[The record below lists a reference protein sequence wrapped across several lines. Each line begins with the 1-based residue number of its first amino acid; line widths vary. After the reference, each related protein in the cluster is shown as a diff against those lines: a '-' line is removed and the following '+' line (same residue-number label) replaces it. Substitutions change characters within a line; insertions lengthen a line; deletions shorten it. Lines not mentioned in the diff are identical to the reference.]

1 MLITPVSPTAFPPEA
16 AVAHSADCT
25 VATAVKK
32 LLPVFGSGGV
42 PESAMVAVLGYS
54 PATLAVTTTET
65 VAVAPLFRGVGNV
78 QLIGPVP
85 TQVVPA
91 LGVTET
97 RVKPAGASVSVS
109 VTAFAGDAPLLVTVI
124 VYVVFCPTNT
134 ALTTLVVTAMSA
146 VVGLIETAP
155 SDQFEEVKVSEIGTL
170 GAPDLVLPVPRT
182 SGGETS
188 APELAAFHCES

>member
-16 AVAHSADCT
+16 AVAQAADCT
-25 VATAVKK
+25 VAIAVKK
-32 LLPVFGSGGV
+32 LLPVLGSGGV
-42 PESAMVAVLGYS
+42 PESAMVAVLGYC
-54 PATLAVTTTET
+54 PTTLAVTTTET
-65 VAVAPLFRGVGNV
+65 VAVAPLFKGVGSV
-78 QLIGPVP
+78 QLIGPAP

-97 RVKPAGASVSVS
+97 RVKPAGANVSVS
-109 VTAFAGDAPLLVTVI
+109 VTAFAGEGPLLVTVML
-124 VYVVFCPTNT
+124 YVVFCPRKT

-182 SGGETS
+182 SGGETGR
-188 APELAAFHCES
+188 AKLATFHRET

>member
-1 MLITPVSPTAFPPEA
+1 MTPVSPTAFPPEA
-16 AVAHSADCT
+16 AVAHAADCT
-25 VATAVKK
+25 VATAVKT
-32 LLPVFGSGGV
+32 LLPVLGSGGV
-42 PESAMVAVLGYS
+42 PESVMVAVLGYS

-65 VAVAPLFRGVGNV
+65 VAVAPLFRGVGSV

-97 RVKPAGASVSVS
+97 RVKPAGANVSVS
-109 VTAFAGDAPLLVTVI
+109 VTAFAGDRPLLVTV
-124 VYVVFCPTNT
+124 VLYVVFCPTKT

-155 SDQFEEVKVSEIGTL
+155 SDQFEELLKVSEIGTL

-182 SGGETS
+182 SGGETGTAKVS
-188 APELAAFHCES
+188 FHRET